1 MNYEA
6 RQRRLDRAH
15 VAIRTELALGFLASL
30 LTGFL
35 YIAAPGYMRPLGYEP
50 MLVDGLMPTAP
61 VVVSFVAW
69 LWMLRLSRPNPEAG
83 EPTWRYRAR

>member
-15 VAIRTELALGFLASL
+15 VLIRTELTLGFLASL

-35 YIAAPGYMRPLGYEP
+35 YIGAPGYMMPFGEP
-50 MLVDGLMPTAP
+50 TLVDRLMPAAP
-61 VVVSFVAW
+61 VVSFVAW

-83 EPTWRYRAR
+83 EPTWRYRAT